1 MKALILNI
9 PKLVFYNIIQ
19 KKKIV
24 FVPKLVEFG
33 IKSSIACFLRT
44 YLTKSIHLKICKN
57 DPPDQLEI
65 DGAVFANFWMNC

>member
-19 KKKIV
+19 KKIV

-33 IKSSIACFLRT
+33 IKSSIACFFKNVLDKINSSKNLQKVRSLKKRT
-44 YLTKSIHLKICKN
+44 LGGI
-57 DPPDQLEI
+57 
-65 DGAVFANFWMNC
+65 